1 MVIELH
7 SMSFS
12 IEIFSYCNP
21 VDSQQQHSHIYAN
34 TTRAT
39 PMLQCSHLF
48 RTDRQLDDKHT
59 GLEAHNCDW
68 WIFRSSNAD
77 SQIYGGFRCEW
88 TMMVLM
94 AFTVYPQLTSWWP
107 GSVIAAA
114 GLGLSAFAPN
124 VIFLYFSAGVL
135 IGPLLLMK
143 LICSFYVYV
152 SFLGSN
158 NCISSVCSSP
168 TNHLTPTF
176 CEYCFQMVLFVGL
189 GLAII
194 YFITTILF
202 ILLLFF

>member
-1 MVIELH
+1 
-7 SMSFS
+7 
-12 IEIFSYCNP
+12 
-21 VDSQQQHSHIYAN
+21 
-34 TTRAT
+34 
-39 PMLQCSHLF
+39 MLQCSHLF

-135 IGPLLLMK
+135 IGPLFSIK

-158 NCISSVCSSP
+158 NCISSICLSP
-168 TNHLTPTF
+168 TSHLTSSHCWLYRRWKDQPSVNT
-176 CEYCFQMVLFVGL
+176 VSWW
-189 GLAII
+189 
-194 YFITTILF
+194 
-202 ILLLFF
+202 FFL